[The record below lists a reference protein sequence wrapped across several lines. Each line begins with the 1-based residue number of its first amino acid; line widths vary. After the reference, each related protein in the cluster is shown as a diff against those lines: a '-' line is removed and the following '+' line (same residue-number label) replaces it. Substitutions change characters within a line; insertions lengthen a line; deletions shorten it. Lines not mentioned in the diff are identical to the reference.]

1 MFFTR
6 SHLDC
11 NHFNQGEIMKVIL
24 NQTDNYKLRLNVQKL
39 ESMKDMYELRL
50 ESQLNT
56 SKNPDEY
63 QTVFSTTV
71 DFRSLLGLEENL
83 ESFLYWER

>member
-1 MFFTR
+1 MN
-6 SHLDC
+6 S
-11 NHFNQGEIMKVIL
+11 IL
-24 NQTDNYKLRLNVQKL
+24 NKTDNYKLRLNV
-39 ESMKDMYELRL
+39 ERVECMKDMFTLTL
-50 ESQLNT
+50 QSQLTT
-56 SKNPDEY
+56 SKNPTEY

>member
-1 MFFTR
+1 
-6 SHLDC
+6 
-11 NHFNQGEIMKVIL
+11 MKVII
-24 NQTDNYKLRLNVQKL
+24 NQTDNYKLRLNV
-39 ESMKDMYELRL
+39 ERVECMKDMFALTL
-50 ESQLNT
+50 QSQLTT
-56 SKNPDEY
+56 SNNPTEY

>member
-1 MFFTR
+1 
-6 SHLDC
+6 
-11 NHFNQGEIMKVIL
+11 MKVTL
-24 NQTDNYKLRLNVQKL
+24 SQTDNYKLRLNVQRV

-71 DFRSLLGLEENL
+71 DFFSLLGLEENL

>member
-1 MFFTR
+1 
-6 SHLDC
+6 
-11 NHFNQGEIMKVIL
+11 MKVTL
-24 NQTDNYKLRLNVQKL
+24 NKTDNYKLRLNVQKL
-39 ESMKDMYELRL
+39 EGMKDMYELRL

-71 DFRSLLGLEENL
+71 DFYSLLDLEGNL
-83 ESFLYWER
+83 ETFLFMER

>member
-1 MFFTR
+1 
-6 SHLDC
+6 
-11 NHFNQGEIMKVIL
+11 MKVTL

-39 ESMKDMYELRL
+39 EGMKDMYELRL

-71 DFRSLLGLEENL
+71 DFYSLLDLEGNL

>member
-1 MFFTR
+1 
-6 SHLDC
+6 
-11 NHFNQGEIMKVIL
+11 MKVTL
-24 NQTDNYKLRLNVQKL
+24 NKTDNYKLRLNVQKL
-39 ESMKDMYELRL
+39 EGMKDMYELRL

-71 DFRSLLGLEENL
+71 DFYSLLDLEGNL
-83 ESFLYWER
+83 ESFLYLER

>member
-1 MFFTR
+1 
-6 SHLDC
+6 
-11 NHFNQGEIMKVIL
+11 MKVTL
-24 NQTDNYKLRLNVQKL
+24 NKTDNYKLRLNVQKL

-71 DFRSLLGLEENL
+71 DFYSLLDLEGNL

>member
-1 MFFTR
+1 MQVT
-6 SHLDC
+6 
-11 NHFNQGEIMKVIL
+11 L
-24 NQTDNYKLRLNVQKL
+24 NKTDNYKLRLNVQKL

-71 DFRSLLGLEENL
+71 DFYSLLDLEGNL
-83 ESFLYWER
+83 ESFLYLER

>member
-1 MFFTR
+1 MIVT
-6 SHLDC
+6 
-11 NHFNQGEIMKVIL
+11 L

-56 SKNPDEY
+56 AKNPDEY

>member
-1 MFFTR
+1 
-6 SHLDC
+6 
-11 NHFNQGEIMKVIL
+11 MKVTL
-24 NQTDNYKLRLNVQKL
+24 NKTDNYKLRLNVQKL
-39 ESMKDMYELRL
+39 EGMKDMYELRL

-71 DFRSLLGLEENL
+71 DFYSLLDLEGNL
-83 ESFLYWER
+83 DTFLSWER

>member
-1 MFFTR
+1 
-6 SHLDC
+6 
-11 NHFNQGEIMKVIL
+11 MKVTL
-24 NQTDNYKLRLNVQKL
+24 NKTDNYKLRLNVQKL
-39 ESMKDMYELRL
+39 EGMKDMYELRL

-71 DFRSLLGLEENL
+71 DFYSLLDLEGNL
-83 ESFLYWER
+83 ETFLFRER

>member
-1 MFFTR
+1 
-6 SHLDC
+6 
-11 NHFNQGEIMKVIL
+11 MKVIL
-24 NQTDNYKLRLNVQKL
+24 NQTDNYKLRLNV
-39 ESMKDMYELRL
+39 ERVECMKDMFALTL
-50 ESQLNT
+50 QSQLTT
-56 SKNPDEY
+56 SNNPTEY

>member
-1 MFFTR
+1 MQVT
-6 SHLDC
+6 
-11 NHFNQGEIMKVIL
+11 L
-24 NQTDNYKLRLNVQKL
+24 NKTDNYKLRLNVQKL

-63 QTVFSTTV
+63 QTVFRTTV
-71 DFRSLLGLEENL
+71 DFYSLLGLEENL